1 MNCMRWVTYVIGKE
15 RYDISLKI
23 FTFKKKKT
31 EPVCWDFFELVL
43 SDILDALTKE
53 ETTFLRTF
61 LARIKIKEIFNKNN
75 GKKQENWTLET
86 FFNHPENMFFVC

>member
-1 MNCMRWVTYVIGKE
+1 MFIGKE

-31 EPVCWDFFELVL
+31 VPVCWDFFELVL

-53 ETTFLRTF
+53 ETTFYELF
-61 LARIKIKEIFNKNN
+61 LHE
-75 GKKQENWTLET
+75 
-86 FFNHPENMFFVC
+86 